1 MTYRKVE
8 KVVGSF
14 PTYTSLSFPM
24 IDILHFCGTFVKT
37 KKLILVLMELQ
48 TLLRF
53 PCLLLTH
60 F

>member
-1 MTYRKVE
+1 MTYREVE

-37 KKLILVLMELQ
+37 KKLIFVLMELQ

-53 PCLLLTH
+53 P
-60 F
+60 FVFR

>member
-24 IDILHFCGTFVKT
+24 IDILYFCGTFVKT
-37 KKLILVLMELQ
+37 KKLILVLMEPQ

-53 PCLLLTH
+53 PSI
-60 F
+60 FR

>member
-24 IDILHFCGTFVKT
+24 IDILYFCGTFVKT

-53 PCLLLTH
+53 PSI
-60 F
+60 FR